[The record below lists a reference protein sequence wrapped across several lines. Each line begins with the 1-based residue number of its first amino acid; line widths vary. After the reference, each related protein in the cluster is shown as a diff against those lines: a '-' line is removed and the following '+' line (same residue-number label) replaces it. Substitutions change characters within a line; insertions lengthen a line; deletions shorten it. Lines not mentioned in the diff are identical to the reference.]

1 MKSNPIVKECWDMC
15 CFLAS
20 LMSNIIK
27 ASTLVPAPLST
38 YYINTENIIVF
49 FVIIQIINSLMNL

>member
-38 YYINTENIIVF
+38 YHINTENITVF
-49 FVIIQIINSLMNL
+49 FCNNSNN